1 MANEAKN
8 IALFDVCD
16 TLYYSNTTFDFI
28 FYYLKNHKPDNLP
41 KFKRLLNKGSFSF
54 WFNIALAK
62 FMGNDVIRNRAIK
75 MLKGESKEALYKAG
89 KDFTKMLTSQKKIE
103 ETHRLMESYQ
113 GNGYRIMLVSAS
125 IDPVV
130 HNIAADLDAKYYSTT
145 LGYDANGICTGVI
158 ARDLTGKKYETIQAQ
173 MELDGIEQI
182 AAVSDN
188 SSDRPM
194 LAMAQQKH
202 IVVYRETDKDVWGG
216 MDGSF
221 ILLKKRPYLY
231 E

>member
-28 FYYLKNHKPDNLP
+28 YYYLKTYKPGSLV
-41 KFKRLLNKGSFSF
+41 KFKRLLNRNSLGF
-54 WFNIALAK
+54 WFNIAIAK
-62 FMGNDVIRNRAIK
+62 FIGIDVIRNSAIK
-75 MLKGESKEALYKAG
+75 MLKGERKEDLYKAG
-89 KDFTKMLTSQKKIE
+89 KEFAKMLTSHKKIE

-113 GNGYRIMLVSAS
+113 GNGYRIILVSAS

-130 HNIAADLDAKYYSTT
+130 HSIAEELDSSYFST
-145 LGYDANGICTGVI
+145 LLDYDNNGICTGTI
-158 ARDLTGKKYETIQAQ
+158 LRDLTGKKYETIREQ
-173 MELDGIEQI
+173 MGREGVQQI

-188 SSDRPM
+188 STDRPL
-194 LAMAQQKH
+194 LAIAQQKH
-202 IVVYRETDKDVWGG
+202 IVVYREADKDIWNG

>member
-1 MANEAKN
+1 MTNETKN

-28 FYYLKNHKPDNLP
+28 YFYVKNYSPENLP
-41 KFKRLLNKGSFSF
+41 KFKRLLNKNSLGF

-62 FMGNDVIRNRAIK
+62 FLGNDVIRNRAVK
-75 MLKGESKEALYKAG
+75 MLKGVSKQELYKAG
-89 KDFTKMLTSQKKIE
+89 KEFTEVLTSQRKIE
-103 ETHRLMESYQ
+103 ETHRLMEAYQ
-113 GNGYRIMLVSAS
+113 GNGYQIVLCSAS

-130 HNIAADLDAKYYSTT
+130 HNIAADLDATYYCTM
-145 LGYDANGICTGVI
+145 LGYDANDICTGIIV
-158 ARDLTGKKYETIQAQ
+158 RDLTGKKYDALQHD
-173 MELDGIEQI
+173 MGLDGVAQI

-188 SSDRPM
+188 STDRPL
-194 LAMAQQKH
+194 LAMAHQKH
-202 IVVYRETDKDVWGG
+202 IVVYQEADKDLWGG

>member
-1 MANEAKN
+1 MAKEAKN

-28 FYYLKNHKPDNLP
+28 YFYIKNYRPENLP
-41 KFKRLLNKGSFSF
+41 KFKRLLNKNSLGF

-62 FMGNDVIRNRAIK
+62 FLGNDVIRNRAVK
-75 MLKGESKEALYKAG
+75 MLKGVSKQELYKAG
-89 KDFTKMLTSQKKIE
+89 KEFTEVLTSQKKIE
-103 ETHRLMESYQ
+103 ETHRLMEAYQ
-113 GNGYRIMLVSAS
+113 GNGYQIVLCSAS

-130 HNIAADLDAKYYSTT
+130 HNIADELDAGYYCTM
-145 LGYDANGICTGVI
+145 LGYDNKDICTGIIV
-158 ARDLTGKKYETIQAQ
+158 RDLTGKKYDALQHDMGMA
-173 MELDGIEQI
+173 GIGEI

-188 SSDRPM
+188 SSDRPL
-194 LAMAQQKH
+194 LAMAQKKH
-202 IVVYRETDKDVWGG
+202 IVVYQEADKDIWGG